1 MCDLKHNERGF
12 TLIEVLLSIILLF
25 IIMTSFMGFFTQST
39 IFNKKNEQK
48 LDYTQTAQTVINLV
62 EENITRSELEKD
74 NDIKTI
80 FSSPFTPKSIDK
92 TALEKFFSKKSST
105 PFIQNNPN
113 QILATF
119 SYINETGL
127 IQVKVMV
134 ADPSNPNHKSE
145 TYTYIRK

>member
-1 MCDLKHNERGF
+1 MCDIRHNEKGF

-39 IFNKKNEQK
+39 LFNKKNEQK
-48 LDYTQTAQTVINLV
+48 LDYTQTTQTVINLI
-62 EENITRSELEKD
+62 EENITRTELEKD
-74 NDIKTI
+74 NDVKTI
-80 FSSPFTPKSIDK
+80 FNSPYTTKTIDK

-105 PFIQNNPN
+105 PFIRNNPN
-113 QILATF
+113 QIHASF
-119 SYINETGL
+119 SYIKETGL
-127 IQVKVMV
+127 IQVKVIV